1 MIGDLNQ
8 RVLRT
13 RTSTNERPRVGSLDG
28 SSGRETEGG
37 EESRQATAYRLHNV

>member
-13 RTSTNERPRVGSLDG
+13 RTSTNERPREGSLEG
-28 SSGRETEGG
+28 SSGQETDG
-37 EESRQATAYRLHNV
+37 EEEYRKVTAYRLHNV